1 MVLPGGLVS
10 RRLGAAPSGPWNYCS
25 GKGHLPSNP
34 HPALGRQLGPSWDGN
49 TPATSLQA
57 IRLKVREQGQ
67 GQGVAT
73 WYSGRDMG
81 LFTAGTKSSPDFS
94 VGSLYGADTLVSQPC
109 SRSGLLRVPALRPT
123 AQDAGRL
130 GAAAAG
136 PAAAALPW
144 LHPR

>member
-49 TPATSLQA
+49 TPATSLRA

-73 WYSGRDMG
+73 
-81 LFTAGTKSSPDFS
+81 
-94 VGSLYGADTLVSQPC
+94 
-109 SRSGLLRVPALRPT
+109 SGLGGTWDFLQQGSNPPLI
-123 AQDAGRL
+123 
-130 GAAAAG
+130 
-136 PAAAALPW
+136 
-144 LHPR
+144 